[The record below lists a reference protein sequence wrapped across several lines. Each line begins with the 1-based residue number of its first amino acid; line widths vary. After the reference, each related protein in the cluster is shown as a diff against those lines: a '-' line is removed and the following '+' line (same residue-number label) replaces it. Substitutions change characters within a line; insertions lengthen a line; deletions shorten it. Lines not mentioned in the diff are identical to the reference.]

1 MQTWRNR
8 VCLGLCFLMA
18 LLAGAAWGAGFQL
31 YTEGSAEALGQA
43 GAISARRDALSN
55 AWYNPAS
62 MTDFARPQAMFG
74 DTTVRLKIDY
84 SDATGNWDLEKHW
97 RQIPHFYYVQPFDE
111 GMAAT
116 LALNVPYGLATD
128 WPDGWPGSGVALDT
142 RIEALYLTPA
152 FAWKATDQ
160 LSLALGFNLVRATAY
175 IRKTVLAAP
184 AVDLELSG
192 EDYGFGYLA
201 AANYQV
207 NDAWGV
213 ALKFQSKVDLTL
225 RGDVSFTQQLP
236 GVFQNGDGEADLR
249 LPASITLGVTN
260 RSIEKWTFGFDVLWT
275 KWDSYDELGVRFE
288 RLPGAPAAS
297 GAVVTPKDWNN
308 VFSYRFGAEYQ
319 YNENW
324 RFRCG
329 YVFDESP
336 VDGDTRAPE
345 MPGSDRHMLMLGC
358 SYDKDAWGVDVGYSY
373 LIARDTDTG
382 NAVPIGGQTG
392 DYRTRAHLA
401 SVSFRYKF

>member
-1 MQTWRNR
+1 MRTWRNR
-8 VCLGLCFLMA
+8 VCLGVCFVTA
-18 LLAGAAWGAGFQL
+18 LLTGAAWGAGFQL

-43 GAISARRDALSN
+43 GAISARRDVLSN

-62 MTDFARPQAMFG
+62 MTGFARPQFMLG
-74 DTTVRLKIDY
+74 DTTVRLKINY
-84 SDATGNWDLEKHW
+84 SDATGDWDLERHW
-97 RQIPHFYYVQPFDE
+97 RQIPHLYYVQPLNEDT
-111 GMAAT
+111 AAT
-116 LALNVPYGLATD
+116 LAFNVPYGLATD
-128 WPDGWPGSGVALDT
+128 WPDDWPGSGVALDT

-160 LSLALGFNLVRATAY
+160 LSLALGVNLVRATAY
-175 IRKTVLAAP
+175 IRQRVLAAP
-184 AVDLELSG
+184 TVDLELSG

-207 NDAWGV
+207 NEDWGV

-225 RGDVSFTQQLP
+225 RGDVSFTQQIP
-236 GVFQNGDGEADLR
+236 GVFQNGDGEADIR
-249 LPASITLGVTN
+249 LPATITLGVTN
-260 RSIEKWTFGFDVLWT
+260 RSIEKWTFGFDVVWT

-288 RLPGAPAAS
+288 RLPGAPNAS
-297 GAVVTPKDWNN
+297 GTVITPKDWNN

-319 YNENW
+319 YDENW
-324 RFRCG
+324 RLRCG

-345 MPGSDRHMLMLGC
+345 MPGSDRHMLMVGC
-358 SYDKDAWGVDVGYSY
+358 SYDTDAWGVDFGYSY
-373 LIARDTDTG
+373 LIARGTDTG
-382 NAVPIGGQTG
+382 NAVPIAGQTG
-392 DYRTRAHLA
+392 DYRTRTHLA